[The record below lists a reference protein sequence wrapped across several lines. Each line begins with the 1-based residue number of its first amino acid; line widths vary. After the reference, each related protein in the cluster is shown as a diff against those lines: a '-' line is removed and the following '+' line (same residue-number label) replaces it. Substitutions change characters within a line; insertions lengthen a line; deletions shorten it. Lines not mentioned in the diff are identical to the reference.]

1 MALPANK
8 HDTLF
13 RLIVSDPGRAVS
25 LLRGCLPA
33 AAAAC
38 VDWTSSPTLVGEEL
52 IGREGKN
59 TRCDALLRTRAEG
72 GGEVYFLLEHKS
84 YPDPKTAVQ
93 LIGYAAH
100 IWHRQFR
107 GGAGAR
113 LPLIVPVVFYHGT
126 GRWTAPL
133 SVSEMIAG
141 PQGLTGIG
149 RGLEP
154 FLLVDLRRTDPA
166 SLSSDPAVEPGVLAL
181 ALAGRRGVER
191 DLLDRVVAG
200 FDNEHYG
207 DYLLNYVVE
216 VFDLPRESLEEAM
229 RRVIPEKTEE
239 KMATVAEQFINM
251 GRAEGKA
258 EGEAKGRVEGKAEG
272 RVEGKAEGRV
282 EGKAEMLLRLLELKF
297 KSVPPARRAQVSSA
311 GIEELDAWT
320 GSVLRAGS
328 VDEVFGG

>member
-1 MALPANK
+1 MPANR

-13 RLIVSDPGRAVS
+13 RLIVSDPDRAVS

-33 AAAAC
+33 ADAAC
-38 VDWTSSPTLVGEEL
+38 VDQPAPSTLVGEEL

-59 TRCDALLRTRAEG
+59 TRCDALLRARAEG
-72 GGEVYFLLEHKS
+72 GGDVYFLLEHKS

-141 PQGLTGIG
+141 PEGLAGIG
-149 RGLEP
+149 RSLEP
-154 FLLVDLRRTDPA
+154 FLLVDLRRMDPA
-166 SLSSDPAVEPGVLAL
+166 PLSSDPAVEPGVLAL
-181 ALAGRRGVER
+181 ALAGRRGVEQ
-191 DLLDRVVAG
+191 DLLDRVAAG

-229 RRVIPEKTEE
+229 RRVIPEK
-239 KMATVAEQFINM
+239 MATVAEQFINM

-258 EGEAKGRVEGKAEG
+258 D
-272 RVEGKAEGRV
+272 
-282 EGKAEMLLRLLELKF
+282 MLLRLLELKF
-297 KSVPPARRAQVSSA
+297 RLLELKFKSVSPARRAQVSSA
-311 GIEELDAWT
+311 GIEELDAWI